1 MIWIILL
8 FLGIAALVIQN
19 DVVAS
24 VNFYRKVVT
33 GRNKIMAEKLK
44 MKVVEDAVEY
54 RLFPITVKESK
65 APALQDTLQ
74 EIFVHMNKLIGSYIW
89 QNEPFNL
96 RQNGNFKRII
106 TSLIRC
112 NVSVFF

>member
-1 MIWIILL
+1 
-8 FLGIAALVIQN
+8 
-19 DVVAS
+19 
-24 VNFYRKVVT
+24 
-33 GRNKIMAEKLK
+33 MAEKLK

>member
-1 MIWIILL
+1 
-8 FLGIAALVIQN
+8 
-19 DVVAS
+19 
-24 VNFYRKVVT
+24 
-33 GRNKIMAEKLK
+33 MAEKLK

-96 RQNGNFKRII
+96 RQNGNFKRTINA
-106 TSLIRC
+106 SSQALF
-112 NVSVFF
+112 VAMFLFSVNL